1 MELFRWQALTPEQ
14 RQKFPPLAPDFV
26 IELRSQTDK
35 LEALQ
40 AKMQEYIDNG
50 SLLGFLIDRKN
61 RTVHIY
67 RPNRTPEIL
76 DAPTSVS
83 ANPELPGFIL
93 QMAKI
98 W

>member
-1 MELFRWQALTPEQ
+1 
-14 RQKFPPLAPDFV
+14 
-26 IELRSQTDK
+26 
-35 LEALQ
+35 
-40 AKMQEYIDNG
+40 MQEYIDNG
-50 SLLGFLIDRKN
+50 ALLGLLIDRKT

-76 DAPTSVS
+76 DAPASIS
-83 ANPELPGFIL
+83 ADPELPGFIL